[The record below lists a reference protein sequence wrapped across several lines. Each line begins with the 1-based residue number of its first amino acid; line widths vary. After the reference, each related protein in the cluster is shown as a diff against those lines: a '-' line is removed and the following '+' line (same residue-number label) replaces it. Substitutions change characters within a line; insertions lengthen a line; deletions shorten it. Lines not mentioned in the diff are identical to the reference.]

1 MAGILVFP
9 KLIVLKLQTMK
20 RLFLTCLLATG
31 LITTQAQT
39 SIAVGSKAPMIDQSM
54 KDVSGKMISVKDAMK
69 QNGVL
74 VMFSCNTC
82 PYVIK
87 NQSRTKEIAAF
98 AKANNIG
105 IILLNSNEAQRGGD
119 DSFAAMQQY
128 AKKEGY
134 DFPYVVDAN
143 HQQADAYGATRTP
156 ELFLLDAQGTVVYK
170 GAIDDSP
177 ADVAKVNRIHA
188 QEAIKELVGGK
199 SVSIK
204 ESRSVGCTIKRMQ

>member
-1 MAGILVFP
+1 
-9 KLIVLKLQTMK
+9 MK
-20 RLFLTCLLATG
+20 RLFLTCLLTTG
-31 LITTQAQT
+31 LLLAQAQT
-39 SIAVGSKAPMIDQSM
+39 SIAVGSNAPLLDQAM

-98 AKANNIG
+98 AKVNNIG
-105 IILLNSNEAQRGGD
+105 IILLNSNEALRGGD
-119 DSFAAMQQY
+119 DSFSAMQQY

-134 DFPYVVDAN
+134 DFPYVIDAN

-156 ELFLLDAQGTVVYK
+156 ELFLLDAQGKLVYK

-177 ADVAKVNRIHA
+177 ADINNVKRVHAK
-188 QEAIKELVGGK
+188 EAIAELVAGK

>member
-1 MAGILVFP
+1 
-9 KLIVLKLQTMK
+9 MK
-20 RLFLTCLLATG
+20 RLFLTCLLGTCLLA
-31 LITTQAQT
+31 TQAQT
-39 SIAVGSKAPMIDQSM
+39 SIAIGSNAPLLDQAM
-54 KDVSGKMISVKDAMK
+54 KDVSGKMIAVKDAMK

-105 IILLNSNEAQRGGD
+105 IIVLNSNEAQRGGD

-128 AKKEGY
+128 AKNQGY

-156 ELFLLDAQGTVVYK
+156 ELFLLDVQGKLVYK

-177 ADVAKVNRIHA
+177 ADIAKVNRIHA
-188 QEAIKELVGGK
+188 REAIKELVDGK

-204 ESRSVGCTIKRMQ
+204 ESRSVGCTIKRNN

>member
-1 MAGILVFP
+1 
-9 KLIVLKLQTMK
+9 MK
-20 RLFLTCLLATG
+20 RLFLTCLLGTCLLA
-31 LITTQAQT
+31 TQAQT
-39 SIAVGSKAPMIDQSM
+39 SIAIGSNAPLLDKTM
-54 KDVSGKMISVKDAMK
+54 KDVSGKMVSVKDAMK

-105 IILLNSNEAQRGGD
+105 IIVLNSNEAQRGGD

-128 AKKEGY
+128 AKNQGY

-156 ELFLLDAQGTVVYK
+156 ELFLLDVQGKLVYK

-177 ADVAKVNRIHA
+177 ADIAKVNRIHA
-188 QEAIKELVGGK
+188 REAIKELVDGK

-204 ESRSVGCTIKRMQ
+204 ESRSVGCTIKRNN

>member
-1 MAGILVFP
+1 
-9 KLIVLKLQTMK
+9 MK
-20 RLFLTCLLATG
+20 RLFLTCLLGTCLLA
-31 LITTQAQT
+31 TQAQT
-39 SIAVGSKAPMIDQSM
+39 SIAIGSNAPLLDKTM
-54 KDVSGKMISVKDAMK
+54 KDVSGKMIAVKDVMK

-74 VMFSCNTC
+74 LMFSCNTC

-105 IILLNSNEAQRGGD
+105 IILLNSNEAQRSGD

-128 AKKEGY
+128 AKNQGY

-156 ELFLLDAQGTVVYK
+156 ELFLLDVQGKLVYK

-177 ADVAKVNRIHA
+177 ADIAKVNRIHA
-188 QEAIKELVGGK
+188 REAIKELVDGK

-204 ESRSVGCTIKRMQ
+204 ESRSLGCTIKRNN

>member
-1 MAGILVFP
+1 
-9 KLIVLKLQTMK
+9 MK
-20 RLFLTCLLATG
+20 RLFLTCLLGTCLLA
-31 LITTQAQT
+31 TQAQT
-39 SIAVGSKAPMIDQSM
+39 SIAIGSNAPLLDQAM
-54 KDVSGKMISVKDAMK
+54 KDVSGKMIAVKDAMK

-128 AKKEGY
+128 AKNQGY
-134 DFPYVVDAN
+134 DFPYVVDVN

-156 ELFLLDAQGTVVYK
+156 ELFLLDVQGKLVYK

-177 ADVAKVNRIHA
+177 ADIAKVNRIHA
-188 QEAIKELVGGK
+188 REAIKELVDGK

-204 ESRSVGCTIKRMQ
+204 ESRSVGCTIKRNN